1 VETRSKSPSNLRNTR
16 LDVYYN
22 QLPDHLLLLI
32 KNALK
37 LVAIQTILQL
47 GLFLEDIPSALQK
60 SALPGYHGPQPY
72 SLHNQSPRLLN
83 RQVKVAFFLV
93 YQTLLSQVLTN
104 FKYLAPRSESWST
117 PLFISLCLAL
127 LLERIEVAS
136 QEYLFVAKNIYRD
149 EEGSIDDI
157 KEYCGEVDIVIF
169 DRIYRVLSSMSIS
182 SCSESRV
189 MDREFFEALRGI
201 PQQSGEFLASKLLI
215 RSTC

>member
-1 VETRSKSPSNLRNTR
+1 
-16 LDVYYN
+16 
-22 QLPDHLLLLI
+22 LLLLI

-47 GLFLEDIPSALQK
+47 GLILEDIPSALQK
-60 SALPGYHGPQPY
+60 SSFPGHHGPQPY

-93 YQTLLSQVLTN
+93 YQTLLSQVLTS
-104 FKYLAPRSESWST
+104 FKHLVSRSESWSI

-136 QEYLFVAKNIYRD
+136 QEYLFVANIYKN

-157 KEYCGEVDIVIF
+157 KGYCGEVDAVIF
-169 DRIYRVLSSMSIS
+169 DRIYRALSSSSMSR
-182 SCSESRV
+182 CSESRI

-201 PQQSGEFLASKLLI
+201 SQPSGEFG
-215 RSTC
+215 R

>member
-1 VETRSKSPSNLRNTR
+1 
-16 LDVYYN
+16 
-22 QLPDHLLLLI
+22 LLLLI

-47 GLFLEDIPSALQK
+47 GLILEDIPSALQK
-60 SALPGYHGPQPY
+60 SSFPGYHGPHPY

-93 YQTLLSQVLTN
+93 YQTLLSQVLTS
-104 FKYLAPRSESWST
+104 FKHLVSRSESWSI

-136 QEYLFVAKNIYRD
+136 QEYLFVAKNIYKN

-157 KEYCGEVDIVIF
+157 KEYCGEVDVVIF
-169 DRIYRVLSSMSIS
+169 DRIYRALSSTSMSR
-182 SCSESRV
+182 CSESRI

-201 PQQSGEFLASKLLI
+201 PQTSGEFGRRKF
-215 RSTC
+215 